1 VSHAEEEVSMSEK
14 SRVLVVANRTAA
26 SDELLNALVQR
37 VERGPAEFFL
47 VVPAT
52 PRGAS
57 WMTDMNAGSV
67 AAEESLQAALARW
80 QEAGLECMGR
90 TGDADPLA
98 AAADAVNDGE
108 FDEVIVSTL
117 PKHVS
122 KWLHLDLP
130 HKVAHAVGLP
140 MQHVTAHEAKASV

>member
-1 VSHAEEEVSMSEK
+1 MSEK

-26 SDELLNALVQR
+26 SDELLEALVRR
-37 VERGPAEFFL
+37 VEEGPAEFFL

-52 PRGAS
+52 PRGAA
-57 WMTDMNAGSV
+57 WMTDMSAGGTE
-67 AAEESLQAALARW
+67 AEDALEAALARW
-80 QEAGLECMGR
+80 RDAGLECMGR

-98 AAADAVNDGE
+98 ATTDAVNDGE

-130 HKVAHAVGLP
+130 HKVAHATSLP
-140 MQHVTAHEAKASV
+140 TEHVSAHEAKASV

>member
-1 VSHAEEEVSMSEK
+1 MSEK
-14 SRVLVVANRTAA
+14 ARVLVVANRTAA
-26 SDELLNALVQR
+26 SDELLEAVVKR
-37 VERGPAEFFL
+37 VEKGPAEFFL

-57 WMTDMNAGSV
+57 WITDINTASV
-67 AAEESLQAALARW
+67 AAQESLQAAHARW
-80 QEAGLECMGR
+80 QDVGIENMGR
-90 TGDADPLA
+90 TGDPDPLA
-98 AAADAVNDGE
+98 AATDAVNDGE

-130 HKVAHAVGLP
+130 HKVAHATGLP
-140 MQHVTAHEAKASV
+140 TEHVSAHESKASV

>member
-1 VSHAEEEVSMSEK
+1 MNEEK
-14 SRVLVVANRTAA
+14 ARVLVVANRTAA
-26 SDELLNALVQR
+26 SDELLETLVQR

-57 WMTDMNAGSV
+57 WMTDMNAGRN
-67 AAEESLQAALARW
+67 AAEDHLGRALARW
-80 QEAGLECMGR
+80 RDVGIECAGR
-90 TGDADPLA
+90 VGDADALA
-98 AAADAVNDGE
+98 AASDAANDGG

-117 PKHVS
+117 PHHLS

-130 HKVAHAVGLP
+130 HKVAHATGLP
-140 MQHVTAHEAKASV
+140 TQHVAAHGSMAAV

>member
-1 VSHAEEEVSMSEK
+1 MSEK
-14 SRVLVVANRTAA
+14 ARVLVVANRTAA
-26 SDELLNALVQR
+26 SDELFEAVR
-37 VERGPAEFFL
+37 GRAEKGPAEFFL

-57 WMTDMNAGSV
+57 WMTDMNAGTV
-67 AAEESLQAALARW
+67 AAEESLQAGLARW

-90 TGDADPLA
+90 TGDPDPLA
-98 AAADAVNDGE
+98 ATTDATNDGE

-117 PKHVS
+117 PKTLS

-130 HKVAHAVGLP
+130 HKVAHATGLP
-140 MQHVTAHEAKASV
+140 TEHVTAHEAKASV

>member
-1 VSHAEEEVSMSEK
+1 VSEK

-26 SDELLNALVQR
+26 SDELLEALVQR
-37 VERGPAEFFL
+37 VEKGAAEFFL

-52 PRGAS
+52 PRGAA
-57 WMTDMNAGSV
+57 WMTDMNAG
-67 AAEESLQAALARW
+67 ESGANEALEGALARW
-80 QEAGLECMGR
+80 RDVGLECMGR
-90 TGDADPLA
+90 TGDGDPLA
-98 AAADAVNDGE
+98 ATTDAVNDGE

-130 HKVAHAVGLP
+130 HKVAHATGLP
-140 MQHVTAHEAKASV
+140 VQHVNAHEAKASV

>member
-1 VSHAEEEVSMSEK
+1 MSEK
-14 SRVLVVANRTAA
+14 ARILVVANRTAA
-26 SDELLNALVQR
+26 SDELLEALVR
-37 VERGPAEFFL
+37 RIERGPAEFFL

-57 WMTDMNAGSV
+57 WITDMNSASG
-67 AAEESLQAALARW
+67 ATGAQEALERALARW
-80 QEAGLECMGR
+80 KDVGIECMGR
-90 TGDADPLA
+90 VGDSDPLA
-98 AAADAVNDGE
+98 AASDAAGDGE

-130 HKVAHAVGLP
+130 HKVAHATGLLTE
-140 MQHVTAHEAKASV
+140 HVSAHEAKAAV

>member
-1 VSHAEEEVSMSEK
+1 MSEEK
-14 SRVLVVANRTAA
+14 ANVLVVANRTAA
-26 SDELLNALVQR
+26 SDEVLEALVQR

-57 WMTDMNAGSV
+57 WMTDMNAGAV
-67 AAEESLQAALARW
+67 AAEEHLGRALARW
-80 QEAGLECMGR
+80 RDVGLQCNGR
-90 TGDADPLA
+90 TGDPDALA
-98 AAADAVNDGE
+98 AAVDVANEHD

-117 PKHVS
+117 PRHLS

-130 HKVAHAVGLP
+130 HKVAHATGLP
-140 MQHVTAHEAKASV
+140 TEHVSAHESKAAV

>member
-1 VSHAEEEVSMSEK
+1 MSEK
-14 SRVLVVANRTAA
+14 ARVLVVANRTAT
-26 SDELLNALVQR
+26 SDELLEALVKR
-37 VERGPAEFFL
+37 VEKGPAEFFL

-57 WMTDMNAGSV
+57 WMTDMSSGIV
-67 AAEESLQAALARW
+67 AAEESLQSALERW
-80 QEAGLECMGR
+80 QGVGLECMGR

-98 AAADAVNDGE
+98 ATTDAMNDGE

-117 PKHVS
+117 PKTVS

-130 HKVAHAVGLP
+130 HKVAHATGLP
-140 MQHVTAHEAKASV
+140 TEHVNAHEAKASV

>member
-1 VSHAEEEVSMSEK
+1 MSEK
-14 SRVLVVANRTAA
+14 ARVLVVANRTAT
-26 SDELLNALVQR
+26 SDELLEALVQR
-37 VERGPAEFFL
+37 VEKGPAEFFL
-47 VVPAT
+47 VVPST

-57 WMTDMNAGSV
+57 WMTDMSAGTS
-67 AAEESLQAALARW
+67 AAEESLQRALERW
-80 QEAGLECMGR
+80 KDVGIECMGR

-98 AAADAVNDGE
+98 ATTDAVNDGE

-130 HKVAHAVGLP
+130 HKVAHATDLP
-140 MQHVTAHEAKASV
+140 TEHVTAHELKASV

>member
-1 VSHAEEEVSMSEK
+1 MSEK
-14 SRVLVVANRTAA
+14 ARVLVVANRTAP
-26 SDELLNALVQR
+26 SDELLEALVQR
-37 VERGPAEFFL
+37 LERGPAEFFL

-57 WMTDMNAGSV
+57 WITDMNSANGAV
-67 AAEESLQAALARW
+67 AAEDALARALERW
-80 QEAGLECMGR
+80 QAVGIECMGR
-90 TGDADPLA
+90 VGDSDPLA
-98 AAADAVNDGE
+98 AATDAANDGE

-140 MQHVTAHEAKASV
+140 TEHVSAHEVKAAV